1 MNKKYEKY
9 ANLLLTKCLSIK
21 KGQPLLISAPIDAIE
36 FVRVISKLALEHGVT
51 DIYYDF
57 DDEILRH
64 DHLKHLNKD
73 DLKNSR
79 FFNKKIWDEYAK
91 KDAAFLMLCA
101 DNPDIMI
108 DIDSERLAQANKL
121 LRTTKPLYKK
131 RQLNNEIAWC
141 IACVS
146 TDSWA
151 KKVFPDANNPKEE
164 LWNAIFKMC
173 LVDKKDPIHEWDEK
187 IKNNNKLVNKLN
199 KLNIIKLKYKNNLGT
214 DFEIGFDN
222 NIWCGTGCKL
232 KDGRFVI
239 VNMPTEEVFTTPDKY
254 TANGIVYAS
263 LPLVYNGSLI
273 EDFYLEFKNGKVINY
288 DAKKGKKSL
297 KSIIE
302 IKNGN
307 YLGEVALV
315 DITSPISKSNILFYD
330 TLYDENASCHLAL
343 GSGFLEC
350 IEDKKVLKKFNESKI
365 HVDFMIGTK
374 DLEIIAETKSG
385 KSVTIMKNG
394 KFII

>member
-1 MNKKYEKY
+1 MRIWKNGKVRRYRNVIELPKNHLWLGGAEKC
-9 ANLLLTKCLSIK
+9 NS
-21 KGQPLLISAPIDAIE
+21 GIE
-36 FVRVISKLALEHGVT
+36 F
-51 DIYYDF
+51 
-57 DDEILRH
+57 
-64 DHLKHLNKD
+64 
-73 DLKNSR
+73 
-79 FFNKKIWDEYAK
+79 
-91 KDAAFLMLCA
+91 
-101 DNPDIMI
+101 
-108 DIDSERLAQANKL
+108 
-121 LRTTKPLYKK
+121 
-131 RQLNNEIAWC
+131 
-141 IACVS
+141 
-146 TDSWA
+146 
-151 KKVFPDANNPKEE
+151 
-164 LWNAIFKMC
+164 NA
-173 LVDKKDPIHEWDEK
+173 
-187 IKNNNKLVNKLN
+187 
-199 KLNIIKLKYKNNLGT
+199 
-214 DFEIGFDN
+214 
-222 NIWCGTGCKL
+222 
-232 KDGRFVI
+232 
-239 VNMPTEEVFTTPDKY
+239 NMPTEEVFTTPDKY